1 MVVDEAFFQSMGRD
15 VAETQ
20 GYIVSFFNAVNMRF
34 ATVRVILSSLN
45 LCQMTSPL
53 VELSIAGMVV
63 AESSSSLPYMLAHT
77 SRGDMLDAPSCL
89 HAMGQYYYKLPK

>member
-1 MVVDEAFFQSMGRD
+1 
-15 VAETQ
+15 
-20 GYIVSFFNAVNMRF
+20 
-34 ATVRVILSSLN
+34 
-45 LCQMTSPL
+45 MTSPL

-63 AESSSSLPYMLAHT
+63 AESSSSLPYILAHT